1 MKTRSTYKAE
11 RMSLDRLPEPVL
23 ETILC
28 CLPTED
34 AARTSILSREWR
46 YKWTTIPNLRF
57 TLRIRTLEPT
67 SDIARAK
74 KYMNI
79 YDVYRVLLLRQGPI
93 HEFTLVMDDYWQ
105 RYNYFEFYQIILH
118 LSRKHTVKKLTLDGH
133 DDSEYIWYKLPESV
147 FTLHHLTDL
156 CLSTFEIDHPSI
168 FKGFGSLRRLDL
180 SDVKISTKT
189 LLHLLSNCPS
199 LKNLSL
205 VSTHMNIRSHVMDF
219 HNLSEYRNVLQDIW
233 EPGDK
238 CTINELLKC
247 LPVIEDLTMSG
258 DVSEWLVLD
267 SVPKELPTSLIH
279 LKYLCLNQVCLVGPH
294 GSAFLLCLIKYSP
307 NLEHAH
313 LEMGWGLDFSAVK
326 DEYSDVWL
334 QHLNELDVC
343 FGSNELQTEFVKF
356 ILARSPKLKT
366 VSILIVVDRKQDSK
380 MLKTLLR
387 APRASPGVNI
397 YTWK

>member
-1 MKTRSTYKAE
+1 MKTRSMYKAE

-57 TLRIRTLEPT
+57 TLRNRTLEPT
-67 SDIARAK
+67 SDNSSAK

-93 HEFTLVMDDYWQ
+93 HEFTIVMDDYWQ

-118 LSRKHTVKKLTLDGH
+118 LSRKHTIKKLTLDGH
-133 DDSEYIWYKLPESV
+133 DDLEFIWYKLPESV

-168 FKGFGSLRRLDL
+168 FKGFGSLQRLDL
-180 SDVKISTKT
+180 SYVKISTKT

-205 VSTHMNIRSHVMDF
+205 VSTHLN
-219 HNLSEYRNVLQDIW
+219 IW

-238 CTINELLKC
+238 CTMNELLKC

-279 LKYLCLNQVCLVGPH
+279 LKYLCLNQMCLVGRH
-294 GSAFLLCLIKYSP
+294 GSAFLLCLIKCSP

-313 LEMGWGLDFSAVK
+313 LEMEWGLDFSAVK

-334 QHLNELDVC
+334 EHLNELDVC

-366 VSILIVVDRKQDSK
+366 VSILTVVDRKQDSK